1 MKKIFFLTGILFACA
16 EIRAQVPEDAKLY
29 SWYQQNGTARNMA
42 IGGAMG
48 SLGGDLSALYVN
60 PAGLGFYRTREFV
73 FAPQFYLN
81 SNKANF
87 LNQQTSQKK
96 NTFSVGTI
104 GAVFGGGSD
113 KPGKKSAAFAVG
125 FTQVANLAN
134 NYYYKGLNNYSS
146 YAETFAEEMAKPLP
160 DGSTISAEDLL
171 NTMSIMPY
179 GAAPAFYTYLIDTI
193 PINGATQIRAA
204 TENILDAGNA
214 IQQEFRKQSKG
225 GIYELAVGGAI
236 NTNDKWLFGGTL
248 GIPVIDY
255 TSETNVKET
264 DTSSNKLNGFQS
276 FDYTYKYRSTGIGVN
291 LKLGAIFR
299 PAEYFRVGLAL
310 HSPSFMFLSDE
321 INSNLRT
328 VLEDTSGNN
337 EVFEVSSKQFTNG
350 EPGKADYRQ
359 TAPWKAILSASYV
372 FREVE
377 DVTKQRGFIT
387 ADIEYVN
394 HKASRFGKFKT
405 EDAAEVPKEYYDALN
420 EVIKQQYKGTFN
432 VRVGGEIKF
441 NTIMG
446 RLGFAYYG
454 NPYASDNTLKAR
466 KMLLS
471 GGLGYRNKGFFADL
485 TYVHNMTKDAQY
497 PYRLADRSNPYYAS
511 LKQTTGIVTGTI
523 GWKF

>member
-1 MKKIFFLTGILFACA
+1 MKKIFFLTGIVFACA
-16 EIRAQVPEDAKLY
+16 NLFAQVPEDAKVY

-73 FAPQFYLN
+73 FSPQFYLN
-81 SNKANF
+81 NNKADF
-87 LNQQTSQKK
+87 LKQQSIQKK
-96 NTFSVGTI
+96 NIFSVGTI

-146 YAETFAEEMAKPLP
+146 YAETFAEEFANS
-160 DGSTISAEDLL
+160 DYDTIDLL
-171 NTMSIMPY
+171 NTLSPLPY
-179 GAAPAFYTYLIDTI
+179 TSSPAFYTYLIDIDTS
-193 PINGATQIRAA
+193 NGFKQVRAA

-214 IQQEFRKQSKG
+214 IAQEFRKQTKG
-225 GIYELAVGGAI
+225 GIYELALGGAI

-248 GIPVIDY
+248 GIPLVDY

-276 FDYTYKYRSTGIGVN
+276 FEYSYKYRSSGIGVN

-299 PAEYFRVGLAL
+299 PAANFRIGLAV

-321 INSNLRT
+321 INSDIKT
-328 VLEDTSGNN
+328 VLEDSSGNN
-337 EVFEVSSKQFTNG
+337 EVFEISSKQFTNG
-350 EPGKADYRQ
+350 QSGKADYRQ
-359 TAPWKAILSASYV
+359 TAPWRAILSASYV

-377 DVTKQRGFIT
+377 DVTRQRGFIT

-394 HKASRFGKFKT
+394 HKASRFGQFKT

-454 NPYASDNTLKAR
+454 NPYAADNVLKAK

-485 TYVHNMTKDAQY
+485 TYVHNMTNDAQY

-511 LKQTTGIVTGTI
+511 LKQTAGIVTGSI